1 MKKYFVIGNPIS
13 HSFSPVLH
21 NFWFKENNINAIYE
35 REKLN
40 SEDLKNFILKIK
52 DGQID
57 GANITVPFKME
68 IINYLDELRPEAEKT
83 QSVNTVS
90 FENNKAVGHN
100 TDISGFIRAIKDIKL
115 QIEGK
120 KILILGAGGVV
131 PSIIYALNEM
141 KASEIIVSNRT
152 KQNAINLKNFFNYL
166 TIVDW
171 GKVPEFDIIINAT
184 SLGLKNSDVID
195 IDFSQTEKGKV
206 FYDLIYNPSE
216 TNFLKKAR
224 LLGNKT
230 ENGKRMFIH
239 QAAQA
244 FKIWNKIEPK
254 INNEV
259 NKLLDQ

>member
-1 MKKYFVIGNPIS
+1 
-13 HSFSPVLH
+13 
-21 NFWFKENNINAIYE
+21 
-35 REKLN
+35 
-40 SEDLKNFILKIK
+40 
-52 DGQID
+52 
-57 GANITVPFKME
+57 
-68 IINYLDELRPEAEKT
+68 
-83 QSVNTVS
+83 
-90 FENNKAVGHN
+90 
-100 TDISGFIRAIKDIKL
+100 
-115 QIEGK
+115 
-120 KILILGAGGVV
+120 
-131 PSIIYALNEM
+131 M